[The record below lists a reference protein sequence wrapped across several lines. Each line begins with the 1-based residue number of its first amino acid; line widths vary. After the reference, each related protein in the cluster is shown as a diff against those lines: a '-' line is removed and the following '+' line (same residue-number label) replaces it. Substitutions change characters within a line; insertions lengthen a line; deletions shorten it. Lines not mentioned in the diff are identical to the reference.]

1 MRNVILFFVFLQISV
16 LNAQVF
22 SGEILLRDRSSYYLN
37 QVYVTNLNDHHTV
50 LTNFNGTFRINAKP
64 GDVVRF
70 TSIVS
75 DRKDIVITEKMLQNS
90 LNIVEL
96 KIAYYEIQE
105 VVINKFKPSGN
116 LRKDVLSLKTGEK
129 EMKLKTKIGLPEPKG
144 DGTPQQAPLLSFSDG
159 GLSFSIE
166 SIYDIISGERKK
178 KQRLQNYEMMNAAIS
193 NIRKYYGDE
202 YFIKLKIPKQFID
215 NFLQFVYSSDDLKP
229 PIAAGNYEVVALY
242 IERYLPIYQRRLQNS
257 KLMEVVTE

>member
-1 MRNVILFFVFLQISV
+1 MRSVVILFACLLMSN

-37 QVYVTNLNDHHTV
+37 EVYVTNLNEQRTI
-50 LTNFNGTFRINAKP
+50 LTNFNGSFSINAKP

-70 TSIVS
+70 TSIVT
-75 DRKDIVITEKMLQNS
+75 DRKDVVITEKMLQTS

-116 LRKDVLSLKTGEK
+116 LKKDVLSLKTGEK
-129 EMKLKTKIGLPEPKG
+129 EMKLKTIIGLPEPKG
-144 DGTPQQAPLLSFSDG
+144 DGTPHQAPVLSLADG
-159 GLSFSIE
+159 GLSFSIDT
-166 SIYDIISGERKK
+166 IYDLISGDHKK
-178 KQRLQNYEMMNAAIS
+178 KQRLQNYEKMNAAIN
-193 NIRKYYGDE
+193 NIKQYYGEE
-202 YFIKLKIPKQFID
+202 YFLKLKIPKQFID
-215 NFLQFVYSSDDLKP
+215 NFLQFVYSSDDLRP
-229 PIAAGNYEVVALY
+229 LIAAGNYEAVAIY

-257 KLMEVVTE
+257 KLMETVTE